1 VPRSGEPTRQRIL
14 DAALERFALHGL
26 GASLREIRLAANQAN
41 AGALHYHFGDKDG
54 LLRALLERELPLLV
68 DRRRALLA
76 AAADLRSTAAVFV
89 QPFAEL
95 ATGTDH
101 ERRVVQFLS
110 QLHDDVSLS
119 IEDIVALIGQTGTSE
134 AFDRLLPLVPD
145 IPKDL
150 LAERVRV
157 GINSYL
163 HASAIWAR
171 GQRRAHLVS
180 DDVFRRN
187 VVDMFVGAL
196 VARF

>member
-1 VPRSGEPTRQRIL
+1 
-14 DAALERFALHGL
+14 
-26 GASLREIRLAANQAN
+26 
-41 AGALHYHFGDKDG
+41 
-54 LLRALLERELPLLV
+54 
-68 DRRRALLA
+68 
-76 AAADLRSTAAVFV
+76 VFV

-101 ERRVVQFLS
+101 ERWVVQFLS

-119 IEDIVALIGQTGTSE
+119 VEDIVALIGETGTNE
-134 AFDRLLPLVPD
+134 AFERLLPLVPD
-145 IPKDL
+145 VPRGL

-163 HASAIWAR
+163 HASAVWAK

-180 DDVFRRN
+180 DEVFRRN

-196 VARF
+196 VASY